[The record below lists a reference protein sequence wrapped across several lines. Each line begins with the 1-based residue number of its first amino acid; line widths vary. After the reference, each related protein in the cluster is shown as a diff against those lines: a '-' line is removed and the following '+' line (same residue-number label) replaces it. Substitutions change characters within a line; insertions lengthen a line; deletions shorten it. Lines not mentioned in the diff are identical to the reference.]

1 MYQPSSNHGL
11 RIENSSN
18 GTALTLST
26 TGVAV
31 SRDLS
36 VSGNTTLGNA
46 GTDTITVVGLST
58 FNAAADFDSTVN
70 VDGDLTANANTT
82 IGDTDSD
89 YLNARGTLAVSGT
102 DVSINS
108 CGSNAS
114 VSGEAQSFQVTV
126 GEGSA
131 TCTVDLNRT
140 FNSAPYCTFSAANQT
155 AAGYIATSTG
165 PGAAPRIGSTTAT
178 VTLTFE
184 QALGAGG
191 GAAPIYNV
199 SCLDRR

>member
-1 MYQPSSNHGL
+1 NATIGGTLAISTASGTAPTMTWTQSGFTSWTMYQPSSNHGL

-70 VDGDLTANANTT
+70 V
-82 IGDTDSD
+82 
-89 YLNARGTLAVSGT
+89 
-102 DVSINS
+102 
-108 CGSNAS
+108 
-114 VSGEAQSFQVTV
+114 
-126 GEGSA
+126 
-131 TCTVDLNRT
+131 
-140 FNSAPYCTFSAANQT
+140 
-155 AAGYIATSTG
+155 
-165 PGAAPRIGSTTAT
+165 
-178 VTLTFE
+178 
-184 QALGAGG
+184 
-191 GAAPIYNV
+191 
-199 SCLDRR
+199 